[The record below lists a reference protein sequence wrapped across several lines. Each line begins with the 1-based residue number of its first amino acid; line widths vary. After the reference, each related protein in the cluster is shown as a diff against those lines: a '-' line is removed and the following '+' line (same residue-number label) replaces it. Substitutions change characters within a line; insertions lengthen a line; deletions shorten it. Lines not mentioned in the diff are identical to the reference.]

1 MDFTEEGGSFGEA
14 GKAVNVA
21 CSVLTVLMGRT
32 QCGFEDIIEE
42 LGSRTG

>member
-1 MDFTEEGGSFGEA
+1 MDFIEEGGSFGEA

-21 CSVLTVLMGRT
+21 CSVLAVLMGRT
-32 QCGFEDIIEE
+32 KGGLEDVVEE